1 MSIITADP
9 RTVLCLSL
17 GGTKVQMGLL
27 DADDRFD
34 TDPEIYWRSALP
46 YETPTQVFAAWL
58 VDEMSGFLGARGR
71 NWDNVDV
78 VGVPFPGP
86 QLDGRWYSNNL
97 PQEFVGGTR
106 FDAILAESIS
116 MRTQCDIDVKVAYD
130 AQCDAAG
137 ELYHPHGRLLGFD
150 GDATVINIATGV
162 AAGFVADG
170 ELLRTRADYH
180 RIHPSFDLMMGQLGR
195 HLWWNEGARSW
206 TYYPHGLGELPG
218 SEQGLSRLTD
228 RLGGPGLAARLMRT
242 LRAEGLVNATAADAD
257 ERLERAQLA
266 SEIEGLGVAAG
277 AYLMRRQPGTLVRTL
292 LQWLDRAYLR
302 RAKGAT
308 DPVAILAERFM
319 DSIIG
324 ELAQAISTFRDAAV
338 GEMYPWRKFT
348 GRIVLTGGIGIHL
361 ASGTDELPEWAVVN
375 RIARSLP
382 GVEIMRSALTSATE
396 RESYF
401 FR

>member
-1 MSIITADP
+1 M
-9 RTVLCLSL
+9 
-17 GGTKVQMGLL
+17 
-27 DADDRFD
+27 
-34 TDPEIYWRSALP
+34 
-46 YETPTQVFAAWL
+46 
-58 VDEMSGFLGARGR
+58 
-71 NWDNVDV
+71 
-78 VGVPFPGP
+78 
-86 QLDGRWYSNNL
+86 
-97 PQEFVGGTR
+97 
-106 FDAILAESIS
+106 
-116 MRTQCDIDVKVAYD
+116 
-130 AQCDAAG
+130 
-137 ELYHPHGRLLGFD
+137 
-150 GDATVINIATGV
+150 
-162 AAGFVADG
+162 
-170 ELLRTRADYH
+170 
-180 RIHPSFDLMMGQLGR
+180 
-195 HLWWNEGARSW
+195 
-206 TYYPHGLGELPG
+206 
-218 SEQGLSRLTD
+218 
-228 RLGGPGLAARLMRT
+228 
-242 LRAEGLVNATAADAD
+242 RAEGLVNATAADAD

-338 GEMYPWRKFT
+338 GEVYPWRKFT
-348 GRIVLTGGIGIHL
+348 DRIVLTGGIGIHL